1 MSDLRESAQQAE
13 AAFTRMGEA
22 AETLAGALR
31 SALAE
36 VQRLQVERDQL
47 LGLLASCPHG
57 AVLAPSL
64 STYSPLA
71 REFQTW
77 LVANGLRPSSARVYR
92 YWVRSASAREGADRD
107 GVVAVRA
114 TADERIALR
123 RWHAFLKSTGR
134 NAA

>member
-1 MSDLRESAQQAE
+1 MTDLRDSAQQAE

-31 SALAE
+31 GALAE
-36 VQRLQVERDQL
+36 VQRLQAERDQL

-57 AVLAPSL
+57 AVPVPSL
-64 STYSPLA
+64 STYATLA

-92 YWVRSASAREGADRD
+92 YWVRSACAREGANRD
-107 GVVAVRA
+107 GALALRA
-114 TADERIALR
+114 TPNERIALR
-123 RWHAFLKSTGR
+123 RWHAFLKSTAR
-134 NAA
+134 HAA